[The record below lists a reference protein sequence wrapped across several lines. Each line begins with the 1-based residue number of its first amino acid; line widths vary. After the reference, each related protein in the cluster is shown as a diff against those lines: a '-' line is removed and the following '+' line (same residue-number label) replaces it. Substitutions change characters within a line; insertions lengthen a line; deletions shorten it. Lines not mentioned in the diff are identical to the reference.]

1 MMIKKIK
8 KTLSLGLLLLFL
20 VALFLGGRSF
30 LRGSETVPGK
40 SDEAASEETP
50 SGGTMEEGIHLSAE
64 AAQNIGLQI
73 EEVAVRAIEELMT
86 FTGGISPEPD
96 QEVFVTS
103 RIPGKVERVYVNLG
117 EPVKQGQ
124 LLAEIR
130 SLDFENLQVEFFRE
144 LTNEEL
150 LHIDRERIRNLV
162 EKKIAA
168 SKELAKVE
176 SDHKKVEGEI
186 NGLKN
191 KLLLLGLKEEEVERL
206 VQTKQFI
213 PVLPVVAP
221 ISGQVVERAATVGGT
236 VDPQDKMFHIIN
248 LSRVLVEGDIPEDR
262 GGMIRKGQEVRVRV
276 STYPEDA
283 FSGRVNYISDVVDPQ
298 KRTIHLWS
306 AVPNPDR
313 KLKPGMFARV
323 SVITEKKNEAVAVP
337 IRAILEE
344 GAERFVFVQ
353 NGEEFIRQT
362 VVLGVRDDR
371 YVEVK
376 EGLMPGDQVVIRG
389 NQQLM
394 LAQMSGGSTGGGD
407 GHTH

>member
-1 MMIKKIK
+1 MIIK
-8 KTLSLGLLLLFL
+8 KTKIALSLGLLLLL
-20 VALFLGGRSF
+20 LLAVYLGGRSF
-30 LRGSETVPGK
+30 LGENEKTPEESR
-40 SDEAASEETP
+40 EAASEETH
-50 SGGTMEEGIHLSAE
+50 SGGATEEGIHLSRE
-64 AAQNIGLQI
+64 AAQNIGLQVEEVGVRGI
-73 EEVAVRAIEELMT
+73 EEVMT

-130 SLDFENLQVEFFRE
+130 SLDFENLQVELFRE

-150 LHIDRERIRNLV
+150 LHIDRERIKNLV
-162 EKKIAA
+162 EKKIAP

-176 SDHKKVEGEI
+176 ADHQKVEGEI

-206 VQTKQFI
+206 IQTKRFI
-213 PVLPVVAP
+213 PVLPVMSP

-248 LSRVLVEGDIPEDR
+248 LSRVWVEGDIPEDR

-276 STYPEDA
+276 STYPDEA
-283 FSGRVNYISDVVDPQ
+283 FTGRINYISDVVDPQ

-323 SVITEKKNEAVAVP
+323 SVITKKQGEAVAVP

-344 GAERFVFVQ
+344 GVERFVFVQ
-353 NGEEFIRQT
+353 NGDEFIRQT

-394 LAQMSGGSTGGGD
+394 LAQMSGGAMGGGD